1 MRTPAIW
8 NGRHGPFFALA
19 LVFAFVGRVEAI
31 PVGRSDGT
39 PWAIRSV
46 RHGSA
51 AAPAARSDVVPQTR
65 PSVIASLR
73 AGGAGAFV
81 INVTFDGSITNRPN
95 AAEIEAAF
103 TDAVAVYEAL
113 LDDPIVVS
121 ILFRYATTYADGTP
135 LPAGNIA
142 VSETGV
148 YVIPWASF
156 LTALLADAATTND
169 ATANGTLPAGM
180 LTTNIDPS
188 SANGRAVGLN
198 TPSVKFADGSLGP
211 GGPFDGIVTLNANVP
226 LSFTRPPASG
236 TYDARRSIEHE
247 IDEVLGLGSG
257 IDRLPDL
264 RPQDLFSWAAP
275 GVRGLVS
282 SGSRYFSIDGGATSL
297 VGFNQNPNGDLGD
310 WLSDPCPQVH
320 PYVQNAFSCPDQVS
334 DVTPTSAEAVNLDV
348 IGYDLATSTA
358 STTTTTTRQCV
369 FPQVECC
376 PVGQPGCGLCGTDC
390 GNGGCCP
397 DPTPVCDNVNNLCFP
412 ATTTTTLQCVFP
424 QVECCPVGQPGCG
437 LCGTDCGTGGCCP
450 TIAPVCDNVHGLCLV
465 SAPNC
470 SDGQG
475 FCSDVA
481 LGFADVTCCSTPAR
495 KRQCGAACRPIVA
508 VCKANC
514 AGVPNAKKCKKRCR
528 RVIVGQCKQSSPPA
542 CF

>member
-348 IGYDLATSTA
+348 IGYDLATV
-358 STTTTTTRQCV
+358 STTTSTTLQCP

-390 GNGGCCP
+390 GNG
-397 DPTPVCDNVNNLCFP
+397 
-412 ATTTTTLQCVFP
+412 A
-424 QVECCPVGQPGCG
+424 
-437 LCGTDCGTGGCCP
+437 CCP
-450 TIAPVCDNVHGLCLV
+450 TIAPVCDNPHGLCLV
-465 SAPNC
+465 SPPNC
-470 SDGQG
+470 SEGQTL
-475 FCSDVA
+475 CSDVA
-481 LGFADVTCCSTPAR
+481 LGFTDVACCSTPAS
-495 KRQCGAACRPIVA
+495 KRRCGAACSPIVA
-508 VCKANC
+508 ACKANC
-514 AGVPNAKKCKKRCR
+514 AGAPGAKKCKKRCR
-528 RVIVGQCKQSSPPA
+528 KVIVGQCKQGIPPA